1 MRRLIPFLFLLSTL
15 AAADPADSAG
25 ADRCA
30 TILHAESIRSMS
42 QGELAV
48 RRLEVKQNYA
58 KAAAEAICESSAS
71 ITYDGYRQLLDQ
83 ASQENRQAGGTN
95 FDTAELYFFLECGED
110 QVKLSP
116 LAYHGFNLNRDDY
129 GFLGE
134 ATLAI
139 AWMSTGYLE
148 IKDPDYDRS
157 FMDIVNRVLA
167 YARKQESETEV
178 EMYEALL
185 QELEGFR
192 EDYVSAADECRK
204 SER

>member
-1 MRRLIPFLFLLSTL
+1 MRHLLTLLFLFSPL
-15 AAADPADSAG
+15 AAAEAVDSTG

-30 TILHAESIRSMS
+30 AILHAESIRSMGH
-42 QGELAV
+42 GELAA
-48 RRLEVKQNYA
+48 RRLEVKHNYA
-58 KAAAEAICESSAS
+58 KAAAAAICESSAS

-83 ASQENRQAGGTN
+83 ARQENRQAGGTGY
-95 FDTAELYFFLECGED
+95 DTAELYFFLECGED
-110 QVKLSP
+110 QVNLSP

-139 AWMSTGYLE
+139 AWMSIGYLDT
-148 IKDPDYDRS
+148 KDPGYNRS

-167 YARKQESETEV
+167 YARKQESETEI

-185 QELEGFR
+185 QEIEGFR
-192 EDYVSAADECRK
+192 EDYIAAVDECRE